1 MRRIAQ
7 ILGIGVLSVLLPWW
21 LVLPV
26 WGAYAYALP
35 AYELIVIGLLLDAYH
50 GTGSEGWYYTV
61 AALVI
66 TAGLELLKP
75 HLSFYEE
82 RTW

>member
-1 MRRIAQ
+1 MVRTAY
-7 ILGIGVLSVLLPWW
+7 ILGIGALSVLLPWW

-26 WGAYAYALP
+26 WVAYAYALP
-35 AYELIVIGLLLDAYH
+35 AYELVVIGLLLDAYH
-50 GTGSEGWYYTV
+50 AAGSFEGYYTV
-61 AALVI
+61 SALVI

-82 RTW
+82 RS